1 MARVARVNRQ
11 PPHRSG
17 CSRQAGFTLLEIMVA
32 LLVLTLIV
40 TSAFGALR
48 LGQRSWEAGLRR
60 ADANEEL
67 RMVSDFLRRQFNQ
80 ILTLGWSIDGEKRIA
95 FRGDSSQVQFIA
107 PAPHRRGGGGLLEY
121 SLAAEPHDSGTR
133 LVLSYRLFD
142 PGASGLSQGQSVQR
156 LTLAERLQSVSL
168 RYYGSPDSERPPAW
182 HQHWNDDAI
191 GFPRLVH
198 VQVTGDSAAE
208 SWPDLYLAL
217 RQGQTQ

>member
-1 MARVARVNRQ
+1 MASVAPVLRQ
-11 PPHRSG
+11 PPHRGG
-17 CSRQAGFTLLEIMVA
+17 CGREAGFTLLEIMVA

-48 LGQRSWEAGLRR
+48 LGQRSWETGLRR
-60 ADANEEL
+60 ADATEEL

-95 FRGDSSQVQFIA
+95 FRGDSGRVQFIA

-121 SLAAEPHDSGTR
+121 SLAAEPHGSGRR

-142 PGASGLSQGQSVQR
+142 PGASGLSQGQDGQR
-156 LTLAERLQSVSL
+156 LTLAEGLRSVSL
-168 RYYGSPDSERPPAW
+168 RYYGSPDNERPPAW
-182 HQHWNDDAI
+182 HQHWNDDAT

-198 VQVTGDSAAE
+198 VQVTGDSATE

-217 RQGQTQ
+217 RQGQPQ